1 MARAGSFNVP
11 GNWLYN
17 SGATTRGPQGNINVD
32 QNKARKYFRGLTPDY
47 NFSDQD
53 LDILIAGQ
61 DIPGPAGDY
70 SVLGSQPPPAGSQPD
85 GRSPRAKLFDA
96 PEGEID
102 TASGGH

>member
-61 DIPGPAGDY
+61 DIPGPAG
-70 SVLGSQPPPAGSQPD
+70 G
-85 GRSPRAKLFDA
+85 
-96 PEGEID
+96 
-102 TASGGH
+102 